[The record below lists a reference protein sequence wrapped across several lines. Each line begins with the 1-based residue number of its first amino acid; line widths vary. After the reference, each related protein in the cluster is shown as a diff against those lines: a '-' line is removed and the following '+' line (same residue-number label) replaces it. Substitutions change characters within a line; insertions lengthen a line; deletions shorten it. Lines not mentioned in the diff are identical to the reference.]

1 MIRDEPRDDGEST
14 GGTKVT
20 PGRDHPPR
28 QTYDARTAHKAP
40 GLPTVPTWTVPE
52 ETTLRRLALL
62 FTCTVIAACVGA
74 QSDPNRLIMTV
85 NGDEIRADE
94 YYRRMEF
101 LTGVGKRVGEGFV
114 EFPPGLMTIEQLVYE
129 RLMKQLA
136 EKKKILPTPA
146 MVQQELQYRIE
157 ENPKLL
163 EEWGRTGLP
172 RTALDEQIFLEL
184 LEFRLY
190 TNEITVTDA
199 QVDEFY
205 NENKPMF
212 TTPARAELR
221 MVAVAD
227 EAAMRAVDDD
237 LKANKP
243 FAEVARKYSTDVS
256 KAAGG
261 DFGVLAY
268 DQLPQVIAD
277 AIRGATD
284 GQTTGWLTIQGSH
297 VKFLKIK
304 GYPEELQKLDA
315 PMRRSIRRRIMLDR
329 GRIKNDVVKEINELR
344 AKSTVDIKQALL
356 ADAWK
361 RLNQSHL
368 RSQGVGG

>member
-1 MIRDEPRDDGEST
+1 MKRPAI
-14 GGTKVT
+14 
-20 PGRDHPPR
+20 
-28 QTYDARTAHKAP
+28 
-40 GLPTVPTWTVPE
+40 
-52 ETTLRRLALL
+52 L
-62 FTCTVIAACVGA
+62 FTCAVLAACVGA
-74 QSDPNRLIMTV
+74 QSDPNRLVMTV

-101 LTGVGKRVGEGFV
+101 LTGVGKRVGDGFV
-114 EFPPGLMTIEQLVYE
+114 EFPPGLLTIEQLVYE

-136 EKKKILPTPA
+136 VKKGVLPTPT
-146 MVQQELQYRIE
+146 MVQQEIQYRIE

-163 EEWGRTGLP
+163 EEWDRTALP

-190 TNEITVTDA
+190 TFGITVTDA

-221 MVAVAD
+221 MIAVAD
-227 EAAMRAVDDD
+227 EAGMSAADAD
-237 LKANKP
+237 LAANKP
-243 FAEVARKYSTDVS
+243 FAEVARKHSTDVS

-261 DFGVLAY
+261 DFGIVAY
-268 DQLPQVIAD
+268 DQLPPGIAD
-277 AIRGATD
+277 AVRGAAD
-284 GQTTGWLTIQGSH
+284 GKTTGWLKIQDSH
-297 VKFLKIK
+297 VKFLKVK
-304 GYPEELQKLDA
+304 SYAEELQKLDA
-315 PMRRSIRRRIMLDR
+315 PLRRSIRRRLMLDR

-344 AKSTVDIKQALL
+344 AKSAVDIKQAML

-368 RSQGVGG
+368 RSQGAGG